1 MLGSFLDSIDLTAP
15 KMRARIMHM
24 PSADPDQFSAL
35 VDPDLYDRSGK
46 VFYSG
51 PAAFSA
57 PAPVYLLGLNPGGS
71 PVQQA
76 DQTIGRNLEDWRTRP
91 ARWSDYLDESWAG
104 MPPGEYGMAPRIRHL
119 FEKLSLDP
127 REVPASNV
135 VFVRSA
141 READLAAE
149 KHELLDKCW
158 RVHSAVIEAL
168 GISTIVCL
176 GGTAG
181 RWVRARLDASDKVG
195 EFVERNKRA
204 WRSEA
209 HLNRDGLCIVT
220 ATHPSIADWR
230 NPASDPAPLVLEM
243 LAR

>member
-1 MLGSFLDSIDLTAP
+1 ML
-15 KMRARIMHM
+15 M
-24 PSADPDQFSAL
+24 PISDPDQFAAL
-35 VDPDLYDRSGK
+35 VDPNLYDRSGK

-51 PAAFSA
+51 RAAFSA
-57 PAPVYLLGLNPGGS
+57 PSRLYLLGLNPGGS

-76 DQTIGRNLEDWRTRP
+76 EQTIARNIEAWRSRP

-104 MPPGEYGMAPRIRHL
+104 MPPGTYGMAPRIRHL

-149 KHELLDKCW
+149 KQELLDKCW

-168 GISTIVCL
+168 RISTIVCL

-181 RWVRARLDASDKVG
+181 RSVRARLDANEKAG
-195 EFVERNKRA
+195 EFVERNGRG
-204 WRSEA
+204 WRSQA
-209 HLNRDGLCIVT
+209 HLNRAGLCIVT

-230 NPASDPAPLVLEM
+230 NPASDPSPLIVEM

>member
-1 MLGSFLDSIDLTAP
+1 
-15 KMRARIMHM
+15 M
-24 PSADPDQFSAL
+24 PIADPDGFAAL
-35 VDPDLYDRSGK
+35 VHPDLYDRSGK

-51 PAAFSA
+51 RAAFSVPSA
-57 PAPVYLLGLNPGGS
+57 LYLLGLNPGGS
-71 PVQQA
+71 PVQQSE
-76 DQTIGRNLEDWRTRP
+76 QTIGRNLEAWRSRP
-91 ARWSDYLDESWAG
+91 DRWSDYRDESWAG
-104 MPPGEYGMAPRIRHL
+104 MPPGTYGMAPRILHL

-135 VFVRSA
+135 VFVRSS

-149 KHELLDKCW
+149 KQDLLDKCW

-168 GISTIVCL
+168 SISTVVCL

-181 RWVRARLDASDKVG
+181 RWVRSRVHANEKAG

-220 ATHPSIADWR
+220 AAHPSIADWR
-230 NPASDPAPLVLEM
+230 NSASDPSPLITEM
-243 LAR
+243 LGR

>member
-1 MLGSFLDSIDLTAP
+1 MT
-15 KMRARIMHM
+15 M
-24 PSADPDQFSAL
+24 PIADPDQFAAL

-51 PAAFSA
+51 RAAFSA

-76 DQTIGRNLEDWRTRP
+76 EQTIGRNLEAWRSRP
-91 ARWSDYLDESWAG
+91 TRWSDYLDESWAG
-104 MPPGEYGMAPRIRHL
+104 MPPGTYGMAPRIRHL
-119 FEKLSLDP
+119 FERLSLDP

-149 KHELLDKCW
+149 KQELLDKCW
-158 RVHSAVIEAL
+158 RVHSAVIQAL

-181 RWVRARLDASDKVG
+181 RWVRARLDANEKAG

-209 HLNRDGLCIVT
+209 HLNREGLCIVT
-220 ATHPSIADWR
+220 ATHPSIVDWR
-230 NPASDPAPLVLEM
+230 NPASDPTPLILGV